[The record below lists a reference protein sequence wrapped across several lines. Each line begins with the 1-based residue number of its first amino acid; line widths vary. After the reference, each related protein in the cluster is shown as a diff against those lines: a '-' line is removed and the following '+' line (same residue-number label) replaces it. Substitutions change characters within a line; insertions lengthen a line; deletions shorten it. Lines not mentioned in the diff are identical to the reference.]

1 MGKVGRPPH
10 IPSEI
15 QLDRCY
21 EAAKKGLNEEQISKE
36 IGIPY
41 STFQDHKP
49 EYSEYLKKGR
59 AEGDILNMVDV
70 ENAMLKECKG
80 YEYEETTI
88 EERRIQTGTD
98 EKGSPVYR
106 TEQHKKIAK
115 KVVRPNTT
123 LVMFYTVNRSDRWHS
138 INIKDDKGSMP
149 PDKMEDALKAMS
161 EIMDITH
168 GGGERPGDGNK

>member
-10 IPSEI
+10 VPSEA

-80 YEYEETTI
+80 YEYDETTI

-98 EKGSPVYR
+98 ENGAPTYR
-106 TEQHKKIAK
+106 TEQHKRIAK

-123 LVMFYTVNRSDRWHS
+123 LVMFYTVNRSDRWES
-138 INIKDDKGSMP
+138 INRSQDKGSFD
-149 PDKMEDALKAMS
+149 PDKMDKALTAMTG
-161 EIMDITH
+161 IMAMTH
-168 GGGERPGDGNK
+168 KGGERPGGE